1 MNAPGQTP
9 HADLERPAR
18 QALPPIALTVVGT
31 LVAVKLLLH
40 LVTNVVSPYEFHR
53 DAFLYM
59 AMGEHLRLFTMD
71 FPPFI
76 GMLSEVTR
84 GILGDSLFAI
94 RLPIALF
101 STGLAVMAAL
111 SARELGGGR
120 FAQGLAVLCVLAGI
134 LYLRTGNLFQP
145 VAIDQFWWTLGLF
158 ALVKLARTEEPRWWI
173 VFGIAAGLGLLTK
186 FSMLVFGF
194 AATLALLATL
204 SRRAFLTRWPWI
216 AAAVAIVIG
225 SPSFIGQ
232 IRLGWPLFDQMG
244 SLRSAQLAQVSPLE
258 FVLDQPMMGLGFV
271 VAVVGVAALAFAPSW
286 RRYRAVGWTALFAF
300 LTLLALKGK
309 AYYAGP
315 IYPVMYGAG
324 AVVLERI
331 RVPTWG
337 AIARWSTV
345 ALVAGYGLLTLPL
358 GLPILAPPAMER
370 YLARLGMEDATETNV
385 GAQERLPQDYADMLN
400 WREQVEEVARVYH
413 SLPADERDQA
423 VILASNYGE
432 AGAIDFYGARYDIP
446 KARAFVGTYWFFGP
460 GDMPGDVLVLHG
472 FPEED
477 VTDHCGS
484 LTAAGYVDHPYAV
497 AEERDLTV
505 FVCRETLRTL
515 QDAWPGLAGER

>member
-1 MNAPGQTP
+1 MKTP
-9 HADLERPAR
+9 DQISHADLERPAT
-18 QALPPIALTVVGT
+18 QALPPLALAVVGT

-40 LVTNVVSPYEFHR
+40 FGTNVFSPYEFHR

-59 AMGEHLRLFTMD
+59 AMGEHLRLFGMD

-76 GMLSEVTR
+76 GMLSEATR

-101 STGLAVMAAL
+101 STGLAVIAAL
-111 SARELGGGR
+111 TARELGGGR
-120 FAQGLAVLCVLAGI
+120 FAQGLAVLCVLAGG

-173 VFGIAAGLGLLTK
+173 VFGIACGLGLMTK

-194 AATLALLATL
+194 AVTLALLATS
-204 SRRAFLTRWPWI
+204 SRKAFLTRWPWI
-216 AAAVAIVIG
+216 AAAIAIVIG

-232 IRLGWPLFDQMG
+232 IRLGWPLFEQMG
-244 SLRSAQLAQVSPLE
+244 SLRGAQLARVSPLE
-258 FVLDQPMMGLGFV
+258 FILEQPLMGLGFI
-271 VAVVGVAALAFAPSW
+271 VAVVGIGALAFAPSW
-286 RRYRAVGWTALFAF
+286 RRYRTVGWTALFAF

-309 AYYAGP
+309 AYYIGP

-331 RVPTWG
+331 RTPKWG
-337 AIARWSTV
+337 AIARWGTV
-345 ALVAGYGLLTLPL
+345 ALVAGYGLLTLPI
-358 GLPILAPPAMER
+358 GLPILAPPTMER
-370 YLARLGMEDATETNV
+370 YLARLGMEGATETNV

-413 SLPADERDQA
+413 SLPADERKRA

-432 AGAIDFYGARYDIP
+432 AGAIDFYGPRYDIP
-446 KARAFVGTYWFFGP
+446 KARAYVGTYWFFGP
-460 GDMPGDVLVLHG
+460 GDLPGEVLILHG
-472 FPEED
+472 FPQED

-484 LTAAGYVDHPYAV
+484 LTEAGYVDHPYAV
-497 AEERDLTV
+497 AEERGLTV
-505 FVCRETLRTL
+505 FVCRETRQTL
-515 QDAWPGLAGER
+515 QELWPGLAGEQ